1 MPEEKS
7 DHERIVQMEFRMTSH
22 EQGLLMVD
30 KKLTELLSD
39 HEKRLRLVER
49 FCAGLAIA
57 WGLYK
62 SLPVSF

>member
-1 MPEEKS
+1 MHDEKT
-7 DHERIVQMEFRMTSH
+7 DHERLIEMEYRMTSH
-22 EQGLLMVD
+22 EQGLLAVD
-30 KKLTELLSD
+30 KKLTEILSD

-62 SLPVSF
+62 SFAVSF